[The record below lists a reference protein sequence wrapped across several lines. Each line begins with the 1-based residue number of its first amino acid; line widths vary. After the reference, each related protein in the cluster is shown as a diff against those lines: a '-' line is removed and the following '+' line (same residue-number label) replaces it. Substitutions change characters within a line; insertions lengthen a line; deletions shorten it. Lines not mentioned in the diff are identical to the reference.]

1 MISEIS
7 PIVNFVTILKTA
19 WCVISCIGFTEIQRS
34 RNMSKYT
41 SCFASTPTGET
52 LLCLKQIT
60 LKYPNLFSLSALI
73 LYFVN
78 SQLYKSS
85 KITAITTTQIY

>member
-41 SCFASTPTGET
+41 SLSSNLPIHDKIIPQQPATRRNNMQVTVYVIIIRY
-52 LLCLKQIT
+52 IT
-60 LKYPNLFSLSALI
+60 
-73 LYFVN
+73 
-78 SQLYKSS
+78 
-85 KITAITTTQIY
+85 

>member
-19 WCVISCIGFTEIQRS
+19 WCVISCIGFTAEIQRS

-41 SCFASTPTGET
+41 SLLSNPPIHDKIIPQQPATRRNNMQVQST
-52 LLCLKQIT
+52 
-60 LKYPNLFSLSALI
+60 Y
-73 LYFVN
+73 
-78 SQLYKSS
+78 
-85 KITAITTTQIY
+85 